1 MAKDKIKP
9 EMFLYSKHMRIYLG
23 ILQMIDESLEI
34 DLITFLEYHK
44 GVIGDM
50 DGVSYVSEIFTCSS
64 SELTFN
70 TKLELLINNYKKHL
84 YLEMMDKVNSD
95 MGLDEIEN
103 EVESVKVKI
112 HKCNIK
118 REIDIELQVNISD
131 T

>member
-1 MAKDKIKP
+1 MVILSNNQIQLEQEVLGGMLKDNNLIIMAKDKIKP

-44 GVIGDM
+44 GIIGDM

-70 TKLELLINNYKKHL
+70 
-84 YLEMMDKVNSD
+84 S
-95 MGLDEIEN
+95 
-103 EVESVKVKI
+103 
-112 HKCNIK
+112 
-118 REIDIELQVNISD
+118 
-131 T
+131 